1 MLTIDGSQGEGGG
14 QILRSSLSLS
24 LLTGTEFQIENI
36 RGRRRK
42 PGLLRQHLTAVRA
55 AATISGATVA
65 GAELRSGS
73 LTFRP
78 GQIQAGNYE
87 FAVGSAGSSNLVFQT
102 ILPALALAEGPSVI
116 HVRGGTHNP
125 FSPPFDFLV
134 RTLFPLLKKM
144 GIIIEGTLH
153 RAGFYPAGGGHAEFR
168 IIPTSKLRPLS
179 LLERGPLRDGSIAAI
194 VSALA
199 PAIGRREIIY
209 LADDLGW
216 DRSVG
221 KLEMITNS
229 RGPGNALMATVPSD
243 QVTEIF
249 TGFGEPGVSARQ
261 IAKQVARETQA
272 YIQADVPVG
281 HHLADQLLL
290 WNAIAGGGTFRTTK
304 PTNHTLTQIA
314 VIKKF
319 LGHTVSCR
327 QTQSSW
333 EIDVSTT
340 RI

>member
-1 MLTIDGSQGEGGG
+1 MLTIDGAQGEGGG

-24 LLTGTEFQIENI
+24 LLTGIGFRIENI
-36 RGRRRK
+36 RGRRKK

-55 AATISGATVA
+55 AATISGATIE
-65 GAELRSGS
+65 GAELRSRAF
-73 LTFRP
+73 TFRP
-78 GQIQAGNYE
+78 GQVQAGDYE

-102 ILPALALAEGPSVI
+102 ILPALALADQPSLI

-125 FSPPFDFLV
+125 FSPPFDFLE

-144 GIIIEGTLH
+144 GVAIEATLH
-153 RAGFYPAGGGHAEFR
+153 QPGFYPAGGGHAEFR
-168 IIPTSKLRPLS
+168 VVPTPKLRPLS
-179 LLERGPLRDGSIAAI
+179 LLERGPIRSCAIRAI

-199 PAIGRREIIY
+199 PAIGHREILY
-209 LADDLGW
+209 LAGELGW
-216 DRSVG
+216 DRKVG
-221 KLEMITNS
+221 KLDMPTNS
-229 RGPGNALMATVPSD
+229 RGPGNALIAEVQSD

-290 WNAIAGGGTFRTTK
+290 WNAIAGGGAFRTTK
-304 PTNHTLTQIA
+304 PTDHTLTQIS

-319 LGHTVSCR
+319 LGHRVSCR
-327 QTQSSW
+327 QTQSRW
-333 EIDVSTT
+333 EIEVTT
-340 RI
+340 A